1 MVRTCDIVG
10 TRLDVGATVLSIGA
24 LVEGCWVS
32 VICGII
38 VGCFVES
45 VGVVVTSIGVTLG
58 KKEGGNVLGF
68 TEGLLVG
75 GIEVGAIGVIE
86 GIDVGCFVEGSNVV
100 GESVGATLGKR
111 EGGNVVGFV
120 EGLLVGVIEVGGF
133 VCCVRR

>member
-1 MVRTCDIVG
+1 MVWTCGIVG
-10 TRLDVGATVLSIGA
+10 TRLDVGATVPLA

-32 VICGII
+32 VICGFT
-38 VGCFVES
+38 VGCFVDSNGE
-45 VGVVVTSIGVTLG
+45 VVISIGVTLV
-58 KKEGGNVLGF
+58 KREGDNVFCF
-68 TEGLLVG
+68 TKGLLVG

-100 GESVGATLGKR
+100 DESIGAILGKR

-133 VCCVRR
+133 VFCVR